1 MGEIQPN
8 KCEGRELTKDQLAAE
23 MPLSLWGEEAS
34 EVRPAFAHSVEPPKP
49 VPGNPMGH
57 LYGNTSAYI
66 ELMLDH
72 KMPGT
77 HTTHCCL
84 SLLLSSD
91 PSVPVD

>member
-23 MPLSLWGEEAS
+23 LPLSLWGEEAS

-77 HTTHCCL
+77 HTRPTAL
-84 SLLLSSD
+84 SLSSD
-91 PSVPVD
+91 PSLSVD